1 MTNFGNTCK
10 HAGTDT
16 DRSSSGSAVWAHPGW
31 EHWHWV
37 QGWGSAGPEWCPEDW
52 DMYSSSAGPA
62 WVSWERERES
72 QTQTGIISS
81 LEISRAECGEVVQV
95 QHLRKRS
102 SPHLI
107 SCATALQLSKPSR
120 TGGTTANKYIVFWV
134 SPPEAAWQTDSI

>member
-1 MTNFGNTCK
+1 MGTHANTQGQTLTEAVQAALYELIQ
-10 HAGTDT
+10 AGSTGT
-16 DRSSSGSAVWAHPGW
+16 GCRAGAL
-31 EHWHWV
+31 
-37 QGWGSAGPEWCPEDW
+37 QGPSDVLRTGTCIPPPLDQLGFPERQR
-52 DMYSSSAGPA
+52 A
-62 WVSWERERES
+62 RES

-120 TGGTTANKYIVFWV
+120 TGGTTANKYIVF
-134 SPPEAAWQTDSI
+134 